1 MMTITI
7 TDNDCVNV
15 SLTPQQ
21 IQVDEGR
28 SYFFTVEARGMF
40 VAPFNVEIMPVEM
53 SATGMSS
60 MYKISNKLYCF
71 SYNYLLKIYH
81 FR

>member
-40 VAPFNVEIMPVEM
+40 VAPFNIEIMPVEM